1 MRWASDILAGLV
13 HSLNYKAAFQLL
25 LVSNS
30 VRRPIVHSFTMT
42 GVVFLGSLILYSV
55 IIGPIL
61 EGFPFI
67 YKLSTMMYYVLWVF
81 PIYTATFILNS
92 FWYSD
97 IASSAYR
104 QLHGNRRSLA
114 ISFSRR
120 IAYEIHRG
128 MMLGLYLIFVF
139 LLSAL
144 PFLSILAV
152 PLLSW
157 LYSFY
162 SFEYRW
168 EQEGKSL
175 SQKVSILEHN
185 WAYFF
190 GFGLPFTLMTYF
202 FPGLIGS
209 GMWAFLFPMFITTAI
224 LAQPPTTDMMRLP
237 VLAIPHKLCSKLE
250 VYLLKTSTSVK

>member
-1 MRWASDILAGLV
+1 M
-13 HSLNYKAAFQLL
+13 
-25 LVSNS
+25 
-30 VRRPIVHSFTMT
+30 
-42 GVVFLGSLILYSV
+42 LYY
-55 IIGPIL
+55 I
-61 EGFPFI
+61 
-67 YKLSTMMYYVLWVF
+67 LWVF
-81 PIYTATFILNS
+81 PIYTASFILNS

-114 ISFSRR
+114 MSVSRR

-128 MMLGLYLIFVF
+128 MMLGLYLTFVF
-139 LLSAL
+139 IITA
-144 PFLSILAV
+144 I
-152 PLLSW
+152 PLLSFCAFPLLTW

-168 EQEGKSL
+168 EQEGKTL
-175 SQKVSILEHN
+175 SQKVSMLEHN

-224 LAQPPTTDMMRLP
+224 LAQPPTADMVRLP

-250 VYLLKTSTSVK
+250 IYLLNKEL